1 MVNRMKFRNSEQ
13 FLMVQ
18 SFVSFLDR
26 VPQYSPGDG
35 QSGSFPSS
43 SSFVPSTQNHSPPKK
58 RRLVQTCGTQ
68 GEP

>member
-1 MVNRMKFRNSEQ
+1 MKFRSS
-13 FLMVQ
+13 VQ
-18 SFVSFLDR
+18 SLVIQLFVSFLDR

-35 QSGSFPSS
+35 QSGSFPWS

-68 GEP
+68 GEL